1 MMDVNSI
8 DIVGERVDGC
18 IDLYIVV
25 AELIEESEE
34 IQTQLLDKTEN
45 YLVYIKSPQFKND
58 YPNVAIDKVYI
69 KLKFTK
75 KPSEMLLKWLHE
87 VELWVNS
94 EGVNLLISS

>member
-1 MMDVNSI
+1 MDINSI

-25 AELIEESEE
+25 TESIEKSEE
-34 IQTQLLDKTEN
+34 LQTQLLDKIEN
-45 YLVYIKSPQFKND
+45 YLVYIKSPQFKKD
-58 YPNVAIDKVYI
+58 YPNISVDKVYI

-75 KPSEMLLKWLHE
+75 KISEMLLKWLRE